1 MPIFGLSNGYP
12 LSMNRKLLYCGSTN
26 TDSKI
31 YLAEFKQLGTTGL
44 ALQH

>member
-1 MPIFGLSNGYP
+1 MDIHYLWTE
-12 LSMNRKLLYCGSTN
+12 LLYCGSTN

>member
-44 ALQH
+44 VLQH

>member
-1 MPIFGLSNGYP
+1 MPIFGLSHGYP

-26 TDSKI
+26 TDSEI

-44 ALQH
+44 AL